1 MKVVRTTAAVLA
13 GAALLFGAGALRPL
27 TAQRAPAG
35 TQAGGAS
42 VGTTAVDQAGQ
53 ALELLRRSR
62 AEADPTLLP
71 PARSLLASSLERQP
85 TDNFAAALG
94 MASLSNASHDFS
106 TSVRWAKRAIRINP
120 YNASSFGALGD
131 ALFEL
136 GRTEAADRA
145 YQDMIDLRP
154 DVASY
159 VRASYTA
166 QSHDNIPAA
175 LHAMGLAIEAAGP
188 VGEEAAWLRHQ
199 RGDIFAGQGRF
210 ARSLRENRIGMK
222 LAPGYVPPTVGV
234 AEAMISMGRYEAA
247 IPIMKRAVEG
257 LPALE
262 YIATLGD
269 LYWATGDRDAADET
283 YADAAAKLA
292 IYRRSGVLPD
302 ADFTLFYA
310 DHGLRLR
317 AGLIEGRAAYANR
330 PTSKM
335 ADALAWML
343 HANGRDREALLYS
356 QEALRT
362 AAAPDAAQLFHAG
375 MIATELGRSDAAR
388 KMLSRALKLDP
399 SFSLFHRDS
408 ALQTL
413 RKMGGSR

>member
-1 MKVVRTTAAVLA
+1 MKVVRTAAAVLA

-27 TAQRAPAG
+27 SAQRAPAG
-35 TQAGGAS
+35 TQAGDAS
-42 VGTTAVDQAGQ
+42 VGTTPVDQAGQ

-71 PARSLLASSLERQP
+71 PARSLLASSLEAQP
-85 TDNFAAALG
+85 TDNFAASLG
-94 MASLSNASHDFS
+94 MASLSNASHDFT

-120 YNASSFGALGD
+120 YNASSFGVLGD

-136 GRTEAADRA
+136 GRTEEADRA

-159 VRASYTA
+159 VRASYAA
-166 QSHDNIPAA
+166 QSHGNIPAA
-175 LHAMGLAIEAAGP
+175 LHAMGLAMEAAGP

-199 RGDIFAGQGRF
+199 RGDIWAGQKRF

-222 LAPGYVPPTVGV
+222 LAPDYVPPTVGV
-234 AEAMISMGRYEAA
+234 AEAMIAMGRFEDAL
-247 IPIMKRAVEG
+247 PIMERAVDG
-257 LPALE
+257 LPAFE
-262 YIATLGD
+262 YIVTLGD
-269 LYWATGDRDAADET
+269 LYWITDDRVSADET

-292 IYRRSGVLPD
+292 TYRRSGVLAD

-317 AGLIEGRAAYANR
+317 AGLIEARAAYAHR

-335 ADALAWML
+335 ADALGWML
-343 HANGRDREALLYS
+343 HANGRDREALRYS

-362 AAAPDAAQLFHAG
+362 ATGPDAAQLFHAG
-375 MIATELGRSDAAR
+375 MIATELGRTGVAR
-388 KMLSRALKLDP
+388 KMLGRALELDP

-408 ALQTL
+408 ALETL
-413 RKMGGSR
+413 RTSGGSR